1 MAKLLLF
8 LCFFLMA
15 SGSGAA
21 RPAAPADACGGDR
34 DVSAGRET
42 HCSERPGGPG
52 PDRHHHHHM
61 PRPSIALEAWI
72 SRLPP
77 DLQARARAVVAAH
90 APKLDGLHEGIRL
103 KMGELVALRYD
114 GETPPESLPRLGHE
128 LQELRDA
135 LHAEII
141 RMDEELRREIG
152 VSPGPPPGRG
162 CRLEHVGR

>member
-1 MAKLLLF
+1 
-8 LCFFLMA
+8 
-15 SGSGAA
+15 
-21 RPAAPADACGGDR
+21 
-34 DVSAGRET
+34 
-42 HCSERPGGPG
+42 
-52 PDRHHHHHM
+52 M
-61 PRPSIALEAWI
+61 PPPSIALEAWI

-77 DLQARARAVVAAH
+77 DLQGKARAVVAAH
-90 APKLDGLHEGIRL
+90 APRLDGLHEGIRL